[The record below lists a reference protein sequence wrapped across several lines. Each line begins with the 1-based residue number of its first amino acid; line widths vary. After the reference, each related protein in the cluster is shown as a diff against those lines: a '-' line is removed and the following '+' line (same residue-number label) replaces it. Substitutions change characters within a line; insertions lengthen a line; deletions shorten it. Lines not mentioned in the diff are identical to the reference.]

1 MMPCEYCMPR
11 APAGLGDSD
20 GAVAGRCLQAE
31 VIGGGV
37 LCWGWPCGS
46 QLGFLGHSRSVAFP
60 APHCHVPC
68 AAGSLSFKLRGSIT
82 CCSQI
87 EPTA

>member
-1 MMPCEYCMPR
+1 MPR

-20 GAVAGRCLQAE
+20 GAVAGRFLQAE

-46 QLGFLGHSRSVAFP
+46 QLGFFGAQQICGFP
-60 APHCHVPC
+60 STTLPC
-68 AAGSLSFKLRGSIT
+68 SLCRWVTIF
-82 CCSQI
+82 QI
-87 EPTA
+87 ERKHHLL